1 MGFNEKILK
10 FLNNS
15 LCWMHPMSFIAKVHA
30 KYFIT
35 LHIDRVMTM
44 FFKQSHYFQAI
55 ESRLTKSLITSKVL
69 AIIASKT

>member
-1 MGFNEKILK
+1 
-10 FLNNS
+10 
-15 LCWMHPMSFIAKVHA
+15 MSFIAKVHA